1 MSGQSQDFNVRG
13 YMYISAVD
21 FLSRTIGEQE
31 VKRVLS
37 GFSPEARHLLET
49 VKSAEWCPVSVFS
62 EVTQAIATAGDG
74 GERSKDLLVKCGT
87 HVATE
92 ATNTFLR
99 LFMKM
104 MSPQLLVKK
113 IPDLW
118 KRDCSGGKLVVEDFS
133 EQSVR
138 FGAFGM
144 QGYRHAVCTA
154 AGFVAF
160 GLGAIGKKVEAIA
173 IRGWSLDKPSE
184 DGATFELSW
193 KN

>member
-1 MSGQSQDFNVRG
+1 MNGQSQDFSVRG
-13 YMYISAVD
+13 YMYVSAVNY
-21 FLSRTIGEQE
+21 LRQAIGEQE
-31 VKRVLS
+31 AKRVIS
-37 GFSPEARHLLET
+37 GFSVEARHLIET
-49 VKSAEWCPVSVFS
+49 AKSADWCPVSAFS
-62 EVTQAIATAGDG
+62 EVTEALAKAGGG
-74 GERSKDLLVKCGT
+74 GEKSQDLLVKCGT
-87 HVATE
+87 HVAME
-92 ATNTFLR
+92 ATNTFLK

-118 KRDCSGGKLVVEDFS
+118 KRDCTAGKLVMEEFT

-144 QGYRHAVCTA
+144 QGCRHAVCTA

-160 GLGAIGKKVEAIA
+160 GVGAIGKKVDAIT

-184 DGATFELSW
+184 DGATFELAW
-193 KN
+193 RN

>member
-1 MSGQSQDFNVRG
+1 MTGQSQDFSVRG
-13 YMYISAVD
+13 YMYTTSVEY
-21 FLSRTIGEQE
+21 LRQTLGEQE
-31 VKRVLS
+31 AKRVIS
-37 GFSPEARHLLET
+37 GFTPQARHLLET
-49 VKSAEWCPVSVFS
+49 LESADWCPVSVFS
-62 EVTQAIATAGDG
+62 EVTQALANAGGG
-74 GERSKDLLVKCGT
+74 GEKSQELLVKCGT
-87 HVATE
+87 HMAME
-92 ATNTFLR
+92 ATNTFLK

-104 MSPQLLVKK
+104 MSTQLLVKK

-118 KRDCSGGKLVVEDFS
+118 RRDCTGGKLVVEELT

-144 QGYRHAVCTA
+144 QGFRHAVCTA

-160 GLGAIGKKVEAIA
+160 GVGAIGKQVDTIT

-184 DGATFELSW
+184 DGASFELGW